1 MLNIVGLD
9 TIPQNPLEEKWSKLY
24 PPVPRPEFSQVCD
37 GYSCM
42 WCGRCP
48 NGDSWVCPP
57 EDKEVYEKYRKELDD
72 WLRRQTS

>member
-9 TIPQNPLEEKWSKLY
+9 TMPQNPLEEKWSKLY

-48 NGDSWVCPP
+48 NGGSWVCPP